1 MTNIRYGR
9 MFPFSI
15 IPPGSNSPG
24 DRGLRGCLCTSCE
37 GLQTQL
43 EVEADPDRVADMSSP
58 CAPCAPWHRCLPLP
72 LLLRDLYVTRSTN
85 TKTNNAKNINKSNH
99 NRNFKP
105 TNYNNSNYR
114 AHPNINEND
123 NNSNN
128 CNNYL
133 NFCIQAN
140 TNTLLR

>member
-1 MTNIRYGR
+1 MASLISWR
-9 MFPFSI
+9 MYPISI

-43 EVEADPDRVADMSSP
+43 KVEADTDRVADISGP
-58 CAPCAPWHRCLPLP
+58 CAPWFSWHRCLPL
-72 LLLRDLYVTRSTN
+72 LYIDFFMFYVVRSTN

-99 NRNFKP
+99 NKNFKP

-114 AHPNINEND
+114 AQPDIKEIN

-133 NFCIQAN
+133 NFN
-140 TNTLLR
+140 